1 MGNLPTGFTNVLL
14 IFIYFIFKKIKN
26 YQFNYKLVLTN
37 QKKSFIIS
45 SINNNIV
52 YKKFS
57 FWRKKW
63 VTRQENGATVCVLQS
78 IITI

>member
-57 FWRKKW
+57 FGGK
-63 VTRQENGATVCVLQS
+63 NGLQDKRMAQQYACYRRL
-78 IITI
+78 